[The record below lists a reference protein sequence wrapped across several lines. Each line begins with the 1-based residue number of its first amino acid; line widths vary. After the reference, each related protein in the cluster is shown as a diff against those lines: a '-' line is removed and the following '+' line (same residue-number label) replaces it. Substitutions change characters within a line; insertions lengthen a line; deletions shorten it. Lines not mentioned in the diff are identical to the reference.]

1 VLFRS
6 GKIYLRD
13 GRTGKLFDNPVTV
26 GYMYMLKLHHLVD
39 EKIHA
44 RSIGP
49 YSLVTQQ
56 PLGGKAQ
63 FGGQRFG
70 EMEVWALEGYGASH
84 VLQEILTVKSDDI
97 NGRVKTYEA
106 IVKGKNIPE
115 PGIPESFKV
124 LVKEL
129 QSLLLDVKVLDQD
142 DNEMELDDEDDFMNE
157 REIIAGDFKSMDTD
171 YKDDEEFVNF
181 FDEEASKG
189 TDDDEDVDYD
199 EDDVDEDDYDEDDD
213 DDIEEDIDEDFEEID
228 EEDLDMDDDLDIG
241 SDIDEI
247 DDDLDLD
254 DDSSL

>member
-1 VLFRS
+1 
-6 GKIYLRD
+6 
-13 GRTGKLFDNPVTV
+13 
-26 GYMYMLKLHHLVD
+26 
-39 EKIHA
+39 
-44 RSIGP
+44 
-49 YSLVTQQ
+49 
-56 PLGGKAQ
+56 
-63 FGGQRFG
+63 
-70 EMEVWALEGYGASH
+70 MEVWALEGYGASH

-171 YKDDEEFVNF
+171 YKDDEDFVNF
-181 FDEEASKG
+181 FDEESSKG
-189 TDDDEDVDYD
+189 INDEEDANEDV
-199 EDDVDEDDYDEDDD
+199 EDGEDFD
-213 DDIEEDIDEDFEEID
+213 DDIDEDIDENLDDIE

-247 DDDLDLD
+247 DEDLDLD
-254 DDSSL
+254 DESSL

>member
-1 VLFRS
+1 
-6 GKIYLRD
+6 
-13 GRTGKLFDNPVTV
+13 
-26 GYMYMLKLHHLVD
+26 
-39 EKIHA
+39 
-44 RSIGP
+44 
-49 YSLVTQQ
+49 
-56 PLGGKAQ
+56 
-63 FGGQRFG
+63 
-70 EMEVWALEGYGASH
+70 MEVWALEGYGASH

-181 FDEEASKG
+181 FDEESSKG
-189 TDDDEDVDYD
+189 LNDD
-199 EDDVDEDDYDEDDD
+199 
-213 DDIEEDIDEDFEEID
+213 D
-228 EEDLDMDDDLDIG
+228 EEDLDEEDFDDETDEDLEEDI
-241 SDIDEI
+241 EEN
-247 DDDLDLD
+247 LDAVSYTHLT
-254 DDSSL
+254 LPTILLV

>member
-1 VLFRS
+1 
-6 GKIYLRD
+6 
-13 GRTGKLFDNPVTV
+13 
-26 GYMYMLKLHHLVD
+26 
-39 EKIHA
+39 
-44 RSIGP
+44 
-49 YSLVTQQ
+49 
-56 PLGGKAQ
+56 
-63 FGGQRFG
+63 
-70 EMEVWALEGYGASH
+70 MEVWALEGYGASH

-171 YKDDEEFVNF
+171 YKEDEEFVNF

-189 TDDDEDVDYD
+189 TDEDEDDIDYD

-213 DDIEEDIDEDFEEID
+213 EDIEEDIDEDFEDID

-247 DDDLDLD
+247 DEDLDDLD

>member
-1 VLFRS
+1 
-6 GKIYLRD
+6 
-13 GRTGKLFDNPVTV
+13 
-26 GYMYMLKLHHLVD
+26 
-39 EKIHA
+39 
-44 RSIGP
+44 
-49 YSLVTQQ
+49 
-56 PLGGKAQ
+56 
-63 FGGQRFG
+63 
-70 EMEVWALEGYGASH
+70 MEVWALEGYGASH

-124 LVKEL
+124 LIKEL

-181 FDEEASKG
+181 FDEESSKG
-189 TDDDEDVDYD
+189 LNDDDDEEDFDDETD
-199 EDDVDEDDYDEDDD
+199 EDLEE
-213 DDIEEDIDEDFEEID
+213 DIEENLDEIDDID
-228 EEDLDMDDDLDIG
+228 EEDLNIDDDLDIG

-247 DDDLDLD
+247 DEDLDLD

>member
-1 VLFRS
+1 MIIAVIVS
-6 GKIYLRD
+6 A
-13 GRTGKLFDNPVTV
+13 V
-26 GYMYMLKLHHLVD
+26 GMAIILNQY
-39 EKIHA
+39 A
-44 RSIGP
+44 SI
-49 YSLVTQQ
+49 
-56 PLGGKAQ
+56 GGKAQ

-181 FDEEASKG
+181 FDEESSKG
-189 TDDDEDVDYD
+189 LNDDDDEEDFDDETD
-199 EDDVDEDDYDEDDD
+199 EDLEE
-213 DDIEEDIDEDFEEID
+213 DIEENLDEIDDID
-228 EEDLDMDDDLDIG
+228 EEDLNIDDDLDIG

-247 DDDLDLD
+247 DEDLDLD